1 MRIATAL
8 VLNAALLAVLLRWL
22 GRQWQWAAPGGW
34 RWVLGLGLA
43 LRLGVGVGRNV
54 PLRLDAKYMSF
65 VSDLVTEK
73 LRAQPASAGQLL
85 TQAVTIFPTPY
96 IGDIVYQNSS
106 NTWILIKILALL
118 NVASLGHGWLNA
130 LYLSVFAF
138 VGCWQLVRV
147 LADRFPHT
155 PPGAGVL
162 AFLFWPSVWFWATG
176 ISKEAVLLGSGAW
189 LTALVLSRLYGGPAS
204 QNQSGLVQGRW
215 WVGLLGLAAL
225 HFAMR
230 YFMALP
236 LLAGLA
242 GLALGRVLECHRLLP
257 RRWAAVVGLVAVLS
271 LGIWVAPQVSVAF
284 RPNKFINQVVRVY
297 SFELEHSVGRPHFEY
312 PCLRPTGES
321 LAAHAP
327 LAVANALA
335 RPWLGEAT
343 QPMYV
348 LASLENLALL
358 LLMALA
364 IGAIWRGPRGHLPFG
379 VVLALGIFCLAGLFL
394 MGLTTPNLG
403 SLNRYRSGLIP
414 FLVLLLLQQGYGAAA
429 LRRLRLTRDPA
440 SARPTPDNQPHP
452 ATA

>member
-1 MRIATAL
+1 MKILIAL
-8 VLNAALLAVLLRWL
+8 SLNTFLLAVVLQWLR
-22 GRQWQWAAPGGW
+22 RQWQWAAPGDW

-43 LRLGVGVGRNV
+43 LRVGVGIGRNV
-54 PLRLDAKYMSF
+54 PLRLDAEYMSF

-73 LRAQPASAGQLL
+73 LWANPASAGQLL
-85 TQAVTIFPTPY
+85 TQAVTIFPTPH

-118 NVASLGHGWLNA
+118 NFASLGYGWLNA
-130 LYLSVFAF
+130 LYLSVFVF
-138 VGCWQLVRV
+138 VGCWKLVRV
-147 LADRFPHT
+147 LAERFPRT
-155 PPGAGVL
+155 PPGAGAL

-189 LTALVLSRLYGGPAS
+189 LTAMVLSRLFGDS
-204 QNQSGLVQGRW
+204 ISRHHSGRGQLQW
-215 WVGLLGLAAL
+215 WVGVLGLATL

-242 GLALGRVLECHRLLP
+242 GLGLGRLLERRQMLP
-257 RRWAAVVGLVAVLS
+257 RHWAAVLGLLVVLS
-271 LGIWVAPQVSVAF
+271 LGVWVAPQVSVAF

-312 PCLRPTGES
+312 PRLRPTGES
-321 LAAHAP
+321 LAVHAP

-335 RPWLGEAT
+335 RPWLGEAK
-343 QPMYV
+343 QLMYV
-348 LASLENLALL
+348 AASLENLALL

-364 IGAIWRGPRGHLPFG
+364 LGAIWRGPRGHLPFA
-379 VVLALGIFCLAGLFL
+379 VVLAVGVFCLAGLFL

-403 SLNRYRSGLIP
+403 SLNRYRSELIP
-414 FLVLLLLQQGYGAAA
+414 FLVLLLLQQGYAATA
-429 LRRLRLTRDPA
+429 LRRLRLTHHPV
-440 SARPTPDNQPHP
+440 SLLPTPDSQPHP